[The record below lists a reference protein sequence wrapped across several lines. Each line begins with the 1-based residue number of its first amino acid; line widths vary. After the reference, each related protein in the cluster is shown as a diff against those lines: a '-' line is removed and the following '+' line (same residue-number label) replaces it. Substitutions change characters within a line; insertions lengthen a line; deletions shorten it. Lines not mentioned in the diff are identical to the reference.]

1 MFIAGL
7 ESQNIIML
15 AVLGGLMILMLV
27 MSIVPQRKRQK
38 EAQKMMDSLT
48 AGTKVKTI
56 GGFIGEIKSIDGAT
70 LVIDLSPNTDG
81 SNLCVIDRSAIYTI
95 MQVGQSGQ
103 IEEVK
108 QEPAKALDDV
118 AEEKKEAPV
127 EDAPK
132 ADEAAPVAAEE
143 PKAEEAKKPAAK
155 KKSK

>member
-1 MFIAGL
+1 MFIAGI

-15 AVLGGLMILMLV
+15 AVLGALMVLMLV

-70 LVIDLSPNTDG
+70 IVIDLSPNNDG
-81 SNLCVIDRSAIYTI
+81 SNLCVIDKSAIYTV

-103 IEEVK
+103 MEEVK
-108 QEPAKALDDV
+108 PEPAKALDDV
-118 AEEKKEAPV
+118 AEA
-127 EDAPK
+127 
-132 ADEAAPVAAEE
+132 
-143 PKAEEAKKPAAK
+143 PKAEEVATPVAEEAAK
-155 KKSK
+155 EEAPKDQDVFGKKSSKKSK